1 LGRIGITV
9 HEEGGTMTSILS
21 SVTGLAT
28 KRRVAVTLVGV
39 AALAVLVPTVS
50 ARQQDIPANTAEPTI
65 SGSPAQGQTLTA
77 APGTWTGT
85 PAPTFAYQWLRCP
98 PSGGASDGSDCASI
112 DGATTTSYVVAAGD
126 VGFRLRVK
134 VTGSNADGVGSP
146 AVSNATASVTTQAG
160 PPNTAPPTITGSAVV
175 GEKLTANPGTW
186 TGTGIAFAYL
196 WSRCDA
202 AGATCADI
210 TTATQSTYTL
220 VTADSGKT
228 LRVKVTGTNASGSN
242 SVTSAQTAVVT
253 TGGTSPTGCPTG
265 TGPIDVDDLS
275 PPARLQVD
283 KQQITPAVVTPGTR
297 TIRIRFHVSA
307 CKGRSVEGALVY
319 ATPTPYQQ
327 FTATEQPTAAD
338 GWAILT
344 MRQLRYFPASGQ
356 QQLLVVFVRARK
368 SGEDLLAG
376 ISTRRLVSFKV
387 NLRG

>member
-1 LGRIGITV
+1 
-9 HEEGGTMTSILS
+9 MTPILS
-21 SVTGLAT
+21 SVRGIAT
-28 KRRVAVTLVGV
+28 KRRVAMALVGV

-50 ARQQDIPANTAEPTI
+50 ARQQDIPANTAQPTI
-65 SGSPAQGQTLTA
+65 SGSPAVGQTLTA

-98 PSGGASDGSDCASI
+98 PSGGAPDGSDCATI
-112 DGATTTSYVVAAGD
+112 GGVTTTSYVVASGD

-134 VTGSNADGVGSP
+134 VTATNSDGQ
-146 AVSNATASVTTQAG
+146 AAAASNATAAVTTQAG
-160 PPNTAPPTITGSAVV
+160 PPNTAPPTITGSTVV
-175 GEKLTANPGTW
+175 GEVLTASPGTW
-186 TGTGIAFAYL
+186 TGAGITFAYL
-196 WSRCDA
+196 WSRCDTTG
-202 AGATCADI
+202 AGCVDI

-220 VTADSGKT
+220 VTADAGKT

-253 TGGTSPTGCPTG
+253 TGGTSTTGCPTG
-265 TGPIDVDDLS
+265 TGAIDVDDLS
-275 PPARLQVD
+275 PPARLQID
-283 KQQITPAVVTPGTR
+283 KQQITPSVVTPGTR

-319 ATPTPYQQ
+319 ATAVPYQQ
-327 FTATEQPTAAD
+327 FSATEQPSAAD
-338 GWAILT
+338 GWAVLT

-356 QQLLVVFVRARK
+356 QQLLVVFARARK

-376 ISTRRLVSFKV
+376 VSTRRLVSFRV

>member
-1 LGRIGITV
+1 MSSLPSSARRI
-9 HEEGGTMTSILS
+9 L
-21 SVTGLAT
+21 T
-28 KRRVAVTLVGV
+28 KRWIVVGVVTVAV
-39 AALAVLVPTVS
+39 LAVLVPAVS
-50 ARQQDIPANTAEPTI
+50 ARQQDVPVNTAQPVIT
-65 SGSPAQGQTLTA
+65 GNPAVGQTLTVSN
-77 APGTWTGT
+77 GTWTTTGDVT
-85 PAPTFAYQWLRCP
+85 YTYDWRRCP
-98 PSGGASDGSDCASI
+98 ASGGAADASDCASI
-112 DGATTTSYVVAAGD
+112 GTTTATYVVAAGD
-126 VGFRLRVK
+126 VGFRLRAR
-134 VTGSNADGVGSP
+134 VTAQDAGGQATVASD
-146 AVSNATASVTTQAG
+146 ATAAVTAQSG
-160 PPNTAPPTITGSAVV
+160 PPNTAPPTITGSTVI

-186 TGTGIAFAYL
+186 TGSGVTFAYL

-202 AGATCADI
+202 TGGACADL

-253 TGGTSPTGCPTG
+253 SGSAPTTGCPTG
-265 TGPIDVDDLS
+265 TGAIDVDDLS

-283 KQQITPAVVTPGTR
+283 KQQITPAVVTPGTK

-307 CKGRSVEGALVY
+307 CQGRSVEGALVY

-327 FTATEQPTAAD
+327 FSATEQPTAAD
-338 GWAILT
+338 GWAVLT
-344 MRQLRYFPASGQ
+344 MRQLRYFPASNQ

-368 SGEDLLAG
+368 NGEDLLAG